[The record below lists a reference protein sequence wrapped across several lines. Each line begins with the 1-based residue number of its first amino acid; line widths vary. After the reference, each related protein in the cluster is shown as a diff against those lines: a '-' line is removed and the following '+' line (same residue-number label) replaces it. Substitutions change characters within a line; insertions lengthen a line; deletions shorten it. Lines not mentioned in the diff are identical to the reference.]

1 MAKNYNP
8 PPKMN
13 EHAGVQMLNDK
24 QRKVEAKMIRID
36 AMRFTIEVM
45 SKDTEIKDMTKIIDE
60 ARKVENYLEYGTT
73 PVKGK

>member
-8 PPKMN
+8 PPKIN

-45 SKDTEIKDMTKIIDE
+45 SKESVSKDMNKILTE
-60 ARKVENYLEYGTT
+60 AKKVENYLEYGTVPT
-73 PVKGK
+73 K

>member
-1 MAKNYNP
+1 MAKNFNP
-8 PPKMN
+8 PPKIN

-45 SKDTEIKDMTKIIDE
+45 SKESASKDMNKILTE
-60 ARKVENYLEYGTT
+60 AKKVENYLEYGTVPT
-73 PVKGK
+73 K

>member
-8 PPKMN
+8 PPKIN

-24 QRKVEAKMIRID
+24 KRKVEAKMIRID

-45 SKDTEIKDMTKIIDE
+45 SKESASKDMNKILTE
-60 ARKVENYLEYGTT
+60 AKKVENYLEYGTVPT
-73 PVKGK
+73 K

>member
-8 PPKMN
+8 PPKIN

-45 SKDTEIKDMTKIIDE
+45 SKESASKDMNKILAE
-60 ARKVENYLEYGTT
+60 AKKVENYLEYGTVPT
-73 PVKGK
+73 K